1 MPPRCSM
8 EPLKW
13 VVFAG
18 PAGPSDSSEDG
29 LQREAQTVLI
39 SRMEAPPSARHEA
52 SGFVAQDAVLIET
65 ASPLKFTDKVKGI
78 CLPPGPD
85 VGVGVGIKAG
95 QFCVTAGWEK
105 TNGGV
110 GVVQYLE
117 YLPEPSVGANECNS
131 TEHYNGLLHNGNFI
145 CAGGREARTQCKSDF
160 GAPLMCS
167 DDDGVWQ
174 LHGVLSRE
182 GECEDPQSTAVTRA
196 HPDVFT
202 DVQALRPWI
211 EQIAGDFSRKQAA

>member
-1 MPPRCSM
+1 M

-65 ASPLKFTDKVKGI
+65 ASPLKFTDNVKGI
-78 CLPPGPD
+78 CLPADPD
-85 VGVGVGIKAG
+85 IGVGIKDG

-105 TNGGV
+105 TNGG
-110 GVVQYLE
+110 
-117 YLPEPSVGANECNS
+117 NESNR
-131 TEHYNGLLHNGNFI
+131 LHSFRI
-145 CAGGREARTQCKSDF
+145 SLFRHKPKLIA
-160 GAPLMCS
+160 
-167 DDDGVWQ
+167 
-174 LHGVLSRE
+174 
-182 GECEDPQSTAVTRA
+182 
-196 HPDVFT
+196 
-202 DVQALRPWI
+202 ALWI
-211 EQIAGDFSRKQAA
+211 ESE

>member
-1 MPPRCSM
+1 MSNFLSNCLNHRRVIHSLSGSSSPSSSM

-39 SRMEAPPSARHEA
+39 SRMVAPPSAHQEA

-78 CLPPGPD
+78 CLPLGPGGPD
-85 VGVGVGIKAG
+85 IRAGIKDR

-105 TNGGV
+105 TNGG
-110 GVVQYLE
+110 
-117 YLPEPSVGANECNS
+117 
-131 TEHYNGLLHNGNFI
+131 
-145 CAGGREARTQCKSDF
+145 K
-160 GAPLMCS
+160 
-167 DDDGVWQ
+167 
-174 LHGVLSRE
+174 
-182 GECEDPQSTAVTRA
+182 
-196 HPDVFT
+196 
-202 DVQALRPWI
+202 
-211 EQIAGDFSRKQAA
+211 